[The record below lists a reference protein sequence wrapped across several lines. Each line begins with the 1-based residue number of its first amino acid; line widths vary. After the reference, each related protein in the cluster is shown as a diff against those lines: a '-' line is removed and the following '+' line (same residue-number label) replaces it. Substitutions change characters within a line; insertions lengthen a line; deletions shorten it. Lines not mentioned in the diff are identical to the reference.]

1 MNNIKRNENL
11 LIIGAPGTG
20 KTLLLKN
27 LYITTDGNKILLT
40 KDDIKSCEHFL
51 NFLNNAEKKAIET
64 KEYIIF
70 IDSENLGEILLSND
84 SLFPLFYKYL
94 TDSKSN
100 LIFYMAVVLSDVQYL
115 ELLLKEQI
123 LKISNKVYTTRNGK
137 DLDTVKKYQGSII
150 YLLDEIFKEFKSLY
164 Q

>member
-11 LIIGAPGTG
+11 LITGAPRTG

-40 KDDIKSCEHFL
+40 KDDIKSWEHFL

-64 KEYIIF
+64 EEYIIF
-70 IDSENLGEILLSND
+70 IDSENLVEILYND

-100 LIFYMAVVLSDVQYL
+100 LIFYMAITLNFRCSNL
-115 ELLLKEQI
+115 ELLLKE
-123 LKISNKVYTTRNGK
+123 ISNKVYTIRDGK